1 MALPNN
7 MPTCPCCAFILSS
20 GDGALS
26 SLPWNQDR
34 DGSGL
39 CFSAAPQPV
48 ETTTNAIIDPVE
60 AWETTNA
67 IIDPVEAWEKIRAI
81 GRGGEYK
88 HENSVLLVDSHG
100 HPQLRRE
107 AQYDAGS
114 SSEQPSS
121 VVSLA
126 CAVAPPDWE
135 DVIAYSS
142 HEYILPALGVHP
154 WYLNEIMETS
164 ASDAI
169 LSEDCLEEYLDWG
182 WLDDLEAKLLEHP
195 NLLVGEIGL
204 CKMAKFVREFPKEKG
219 GKATAMALQKMVFR
233 RQFELAARFQ
243 RPVTVHCVNA
253 HGIMMDIFKDIYE
266 NAKSSPAASENDG
279 EDELKRR
286 LRRAFPPAIAMHSF
300 TGTAHHCNELLLF
313 EREIISP
320 GSTQRGGNRRRNKKR
335 ETETRHEDSD
345 SDNPIFYFGFS
356 HAVNHLMCTS
366 EKARKK
372 GGEAVRAI
380 PSERLLVESD
390 VHNPSDVALGTAG
403 AASYAANVRGLSL
416 EEIVTTTTT
425 NGLRFLRSVGRPQ

>member
-1 MALPNN
+1 MASGPIN
-7 MPTCPCCAFILSS
+7 MQITCPCCAFILSS
-20 GDGALS
+20 DGALS
-26 SLPWNQDR
+26 SMPWNQDQ

-48 ETTTNAIIDPVE
+48 ETPTSASSAT
-60 AWETTNA
+60 

-81 GRGGEYK
+81 GRGN
-88 HENSVLLVDSHG
+88 ENGVLLVDSHG

-126 CAVAPPDWE
+126 CAVAPVDWD
-135 DVIAYSS
+135 DVLAYSS

-154 WYLNEIMETS
+154 WYLNDILSSSTTG
-164 ASDAI
+164 AI
-169 LSEDCLEEYLDWG
+169 LAEDCTEEYLDWG
-182 WLDDLEAKLLEHP
+182 WLEDLEVKLVEHP
-195 NLLVGEIGL
+195 NLFVGEIGL

-233 RQFELAARFQ
+233 RQFELAARYQ

-253 HGIMMDIFKDIYE
+253 HGIFMEIMKDIYGK
-266 NAKSSPAASENDG
+266 AKESSPAAGKNGDEH
-279 EDELKRR
+279 ELKRR
-286 LRRAFPPAIAMHSF
+286 LRRAFPPSIAMHSF
-300 TGTAHHCNELLLF
+300 TGTAHHCNELLMF
-313 EREIISP
+313 EREILYP
-320 GSTQRGGNRRRNKKR
+320 GSMEKGGNRRRNKKR
-335 ETETRHEDSD
+335 ETETTDSATD
-345 SDNPIFYFGFS
+345 TDDPIFYFGFS

-390 VHNPSDVALGTAG
+390 VHCPSDVALGTAG

-425 NGLRFLRSVGRPQ
+425 NGLRFLGSVGSPQS